1 MSSSVAEEV
10 EVPDLVCELDCAQG
24 VVDVLTSIRWKRHQ
38 DAVVEISEHG
48 IVIIVEETACL
59 QAKVYLQR
67 ELFVKYDYGAHG
79 RPRFGV
85 RLGLFVDCVNT
96 FSVSG
101 LSDILE
107 TRYPGSDMLLL
118 LRFGTIIPAMHG
130 GNTTTG
136 SKL

>member
-67 ELFVKYDYGAHG
+67 EAPALKEAIDDLEWSGSNIQINLMSSPQSVAFRGEG
-79 RPRFGV
+79 
-85 RLGLFVDCVNT
+85 LGDLQT
-96 FSVSG
+96 
-101 LSDILE
+101 
-107 TRYPGSDMLLL
+107 
-118 LRFGTIIPAMHG
+118 
-130 GNTTTG
+130 
-136 SKL
+136 